1 MIDPSVCDYCGGESY
16 HHTTECFVGDT
27 HDAEVIETML
37 ARFTGAYV
45 SKAELIA
52 YAAELRGEN

>member
-1 MIDPSVCDYCGGESY
+1 MSD
-16 HHTTECFVGDT
+16 TT